1 MNHQIPPLNAQV
13 PLIGRQQQAAQAS
26 IMQAVQQLSLSIYTR
41 LAADELASTIEP
53 DGRTLEMMAQHSM
66 TAAKAYFTG
75 IGVATFDTP
84 AQEQANG

>member
-1 MNHQIPPLNAQV
+1 
-13 PLIGRQQQAAQAS
+13 
-26 IMQAVQQLSLSIYTR
+26 
-41 LAADELASTIEP
+41 
-53 DGRTLEMMAQHSM
+53 M